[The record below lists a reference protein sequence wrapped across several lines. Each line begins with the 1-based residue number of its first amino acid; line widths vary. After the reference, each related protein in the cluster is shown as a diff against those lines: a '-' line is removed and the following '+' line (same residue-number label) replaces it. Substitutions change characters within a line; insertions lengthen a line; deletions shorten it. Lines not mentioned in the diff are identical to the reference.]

1 MANNTLKNT
10 DLVVKY
16 AVKEFLNALQFASK
30 VDRQVDTSAVFS
42 TKVGAAIRIR
52 RPVMFEASDGEVIQA
67 GETSDVEE
75 ATVLVNLDQRKKVV
89 FNFTSQELTLNIEDA
104 NTRYIKPSMVE
115 LAQQVESVVA
125 DSYKEIFNFVG
136 TPGVSPGTFLVVA
149 EAGAK
154 LNNLGVPMDEE
165 RSAFYDPNASVTLAN
180 SLQNV
185 FPQDIARKAI
195 EQAKIGRY
203 GGFNIFTNQSLKIHT
218 PGVNTGTPLVNGVDQ
233 NVTYLSSA
241 DTNSQ
246 TLITDGWTNDV
257 TGIVVAGDVF
267 TIAGVN
273 SVNRR
278 TREDTGE
285 LAQFVVINDANSGA
299 STGPATITISP
310 PIIIDGPYQTVTV
323 APANNAVITIITSA
337 VPGDGEKHRQNLA
350 FHKNAIT
357 LATAQ
362 LDLPTDGA
370 SASRENFMGISI
382 RAVRQYNITLDKN
395 IFRFD
400 ILFTVKVQ
408 NPGFAVRTT
417 S

>member
-1 MANNTLKNT
+1 MSNNTLKNT
-10 DLVVKY
+10 DLVTKW
-16 AVKEFLNALQFASK
+16 AVKEFLNALQLGAK

-42 TKVGAAIRIR
+42 TKVGASIRIR
-52 RPVMFEASDGEVIQA
+52 RPVMFEASDGEVIES

-75 ATVLVNLDQRKKVV
+75 GTVLVTLDKRKKVV
-89 FNFTSQELTLNIEDA
+89 FNFTSQELTLNIEEA
-104 NTRYIKPSMVE
+104 RERYIKPSMVE
-115 LAQQVESVVA
+115 LAQQVESEIA
-125 DSYKEIFNFVG
+125 DSYKAIYNFVG
-136 TPGVSPGTFLVVA
+136 TPGTSPGSFLVVA
-149 EAGAK
+149 NAGAK
-154 LNNLGVPMDEE
+154 LDNLGVPMDDD
-165 RSAFYDPNASVTLAN
+165 RSSFFDPNASVTLAD
-180 SLQNV
+180 SLRTV
-185 FPQDIARKAI
+185 FPQEIAKKAI
-195 EQAKIGRY
+195 EQAAIGRY
-203 GGFNIFTNQSLKIHT
+203 GGFNLFRNQSLKIHT
-218 PGVNTGTPLVNGVDQ
+218 PGDNNGTPLVNGADQ
-233 NVTYLSSA
+233 NTAYLAGA

-246 TLITDGWTNDV
+246 NLITDGWDNDV

-273 SVNRR
+273 AVNRR

-285 LAQFVVINDANSGA
+285 LAQFVVLVDADSGP
-299 STGPATITISP
+299 STGPATLSISP

-323 APANNAVITIITSA
+323 APANNAAITIISSLT
-337 VPGDGEKHRQNLA
+337 PGDGLKHRQNLA

-370 SASRENFMGISI
+370 SASRENFMGVSI

>member
-1 MANNTLKNT
+1 MADNTLKNT
-10 DLVVKY
+10 DLVTKW
-16 AVKEFLNALQFASK
+16 AVKEFLNALQLGAK
-30 VDRQVDTSAVFS
+30 IDRQIDTSAVFS
-42 TKVGAAIRIR
+42 TKVGASIRIR
-52 RPVMFEASDGEVIQA
+52 RPVMFEATDGEVIEA

-75 ATVLVNLDQRKKVV
+75 ATVLVALDQRKKVV
-89 FNFTSQELTLNIEDA
+89 FNFTSEELTLNIEEA
-104 NTRYIKPSMVE
+104 RERYIKPSMVE
-115 LAQQVESVVA
+115 LAQQVESVIA
-125 DSYKEIFNFVG
+125 DAYKAIYNFVG
-136 TPGVSPGTFLVVA
+136 TPGTSPGSFLVVA
-149 EAGAK
+149 NAGAK
-154 LNNLGVPMDEE
+154 LDNLGVPMDDD
-165 RSAFYDPNASVTLAN
+165 RSSFFDPNASVTLAD
-180 SLQNV
+180 SLRTV
-185 FPQDIARKAI
+185 FPQEIAKKAI
-195 EQAKIGRY
+195 EQAAIGRY
-203 GGFNIFTNQSLKIHT
+203 GGFNLFRNHSLKIHT
-218 PGVNTGTPLVNGVDQ
+218 PGVNTGTPLVNGADQ
-233 NVTYLSSA
+233 NTAYLDGA

-246 TLITDGWTNDV
+246 SLITDGWTINQ
-257 TGIVVAGDVF
+257 TGIVVAGDVY
-267 TIAGVN
+267 TLAGVN

-285 LAQFVVINDANSGA
+285 LAQFVVLVDANSDG
-299 STGPATITISP
+299 SGNATILTSP
-310 PIIIDGPYQTVTV
+310 PIIIDGPYQTVTD
-323 APANNAVITIITSA
+323 APADGAQIKIISSLT
-337 VPGDGEKHRQNLA
+337 PGDGLKHRQNIA

>member
-1 MANNTLKNT
+1 MADNTLKNT
-10 DLVVKY
+10 DLVTKW
-16 AVKEFLNALQFASK
+16 AVKDFINALQLGAK
-30 VDRQVDTSAVFS
+30 VDRQIDTTAVFS
-42 TKVGAAIRIR
+42 KKVGAAIRIR
-52 RPVMFEASDGEVIQA
+52 RPVMFEASDGEVIEA

-75 ATVLVNLDQRKKVV
+75 ATVLVALDQRKKVV
-89 FNFTSQELTLNIEDA
+89 FNFTSEELTLNIEEA
-104 NTRYIKPSMVE
+104 RERYIKPSMVE
-115 LAQQVESVVA
+115 LAQQVESVIA
-125 DSYKEIFNFVG
+125 DSYKAIYNLVG
-136 TPGVSPGTFLVVA
+136 TPGTSPGSFLVVA
-149 EAGAK
+149 NAGAK
-154 LNNLGVPMDEE
+154 LDNLGVPMDDD
-165 RSAFYDPNASVTLAN
+165 RSSFFDPNASVTLAD
-180 SLQNV
+180 SLRTV
-185 FPQDIARKAI
+185 FPQEIAKKAI
-195 EQAKIGRY
+195 EQAAIGRY
-203 GGFNIFTNQSLKIHT
+203 GGFNLFRNQSLKIHT
-218 PGVNTGTPLVNGVDQ
+218 PGVNTGTPLINGADQ
-233 NVTYLSSA
+233 NTAYLDNA

-246 TLITDGWTNDV
+246 SLITDGWTINQ
-257 TGIVVAGDVF
+257 TGIVVAGDVY
-267 TIAGVN
+267 TLAGVN

-285 LAQFVVINDANSGA
+285 LAQFVVLADANSDG
-299 STGPATITISP
+299 SGNATILTSP
-310 PIIIDGPYQTVTV
+310 PIIIDGPYQTVTD
-323 APANNAVITIITSA
+323 APADGAQITIISSLT
-337 VPGDGEKHRQNLA
+337 PGDGLKHRQNLA